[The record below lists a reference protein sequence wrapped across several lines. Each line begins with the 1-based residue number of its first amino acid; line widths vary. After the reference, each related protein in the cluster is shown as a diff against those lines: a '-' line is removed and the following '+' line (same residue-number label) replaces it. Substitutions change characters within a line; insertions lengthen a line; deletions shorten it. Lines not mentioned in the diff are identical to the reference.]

1 MTHFLL
7 LRKPVYIK
15 GPVTSNTLPVGELQR
30 AVGKRPTEGHAQAS
44 FTSMF
49 IKMLK
54 RRTYSLIKDESADKF
69 NNGVKLTKYKAM
81 SYVHSASGGAKNAPA
96 HLGRPAMPR
105 HEGAVCGRVAP
116 AEDAGDRLE
125 ATALSTRHPEASGSS
140 VGNISGNGEAEAFSA
155 QSIENAALAQAIE
168 LLLDHCGPLTQEIEV
183 PEGPHQ
189 VFDNHRRDPSQE
201 EVEQKCNGM
210 DHRMKAVCSD
220 DVEVSVPV
228 VTLQSTDS
236 LEALVEDVGDFTAA
250 GKPES
255 AGCKNTQL
263 TLSCLSGQTLCCV
276 KDCAHNVDASSC
288 ADTASLDAL
297 HDLDSEHSTLEMV
310 LSQERELPAA
320 IPQDGVPTA
329 SGKKAVARRRF
340 FSDTL
345 VASDGHRV
353 GKAKSTVDAERARR
367 GGTARPGSGDSLG
380 QFHPGLLP
388 EDDEEE
394 VFLKHEPLEV
404 ACPPNSCQGNSS
416 PVEGGGRSWFDEHRV
431 LDETVESQEDRPV
444 KPSRQA
450 STRRVTGL
458 DHLDQLC
465 CLMEKMGHQKEANK
479 RLQQEN
485 QQLQTELQA
494 QKLQQEAM
502 RSRCT
507 CGAAVWQRKA
517 WGSAIPGLSSPARH
531 SVHQSTTTVARVRVN
546 SEAAGWPTREALGG
560 LHRRMGS
567 LREER
572 TRLTRALTLRSD
584 KHG

>member
-1 MTHFLL
+1 MFL
-7 LRKPVYIK
+7 
-15 GPVTSNTLPVGELQR
+15 
-30 AVGKRPTEGHAQAS
+30 
-44 FTSMF
+44 
-49 IKMLK
+49 KMLK

-81 SYVHSASGGAKNAPA
+81 SFVHSAPGGMKKNAPV

-105 HEGAVCGRVAP
+105 HEGAVRGRVAP

-125 ATALSTRHPEASGSS
+125 ATALSSQHPEISGSS
-140 VGNISGNGEAEAFSA
+140 GIGSISGNGDAESFSA

-168 LLLDHCGPLTQEIEV
+168 LLLDQCGPLTQEIEV
-183 PEGPHQ
+183 PEGPRQ
-189 VFDNHRRDPSQE
+189 VFGNHRRDPAQE
-201 EVEQKCNGM
+201 EVGQKCNGV

-228 VTLQSTDS
+228 VTLQSTNS
-236 LEALVEDVGDFTAA
+236 LEALVEDVRDFTAA

-255 AGCKNTQL
+255 AGCKNIQL

-276 KDCAHNVDASSC
+276 KDCAHNVDASPC
-288 ADTASLDAL
+288 ANTASLDAL
-297 HDLDSEHSTLEMV
+297 HDSDNEHSTLQMAV
-310 LSQERELPAA
+310 SQERELPAA

-340 FSDTL
+340 FSDTV

-353 GKAKSTVDAERARR
+353 GKAKSTVDVERARH

-388 EDDEEE
+388 GLLPEDDEEE
-394 VFLKHEPLEV
+394 VFVKHETRSSVAEV
-404 ACPPNSCQGNSS
+404 AEVTCPPNSCQGNSS
-416 PVEGGGRSWFDEHRV
+416 PVEGGRSWFDEHRA

-517 WGSAIPGLSSPARH
+517 WGTAMPGLSSPARH
-531 SVHQSTTTVARVRVN
+531 SVHQSSTTVARMRVN
-546 SEAAGWPTREALGG
+546 SVSAGWPTREALGG